1 MTMSGFQFLKTIA
14 RAADAKIRYA
24 HAGTMNKGLQMNAFT
39 IPKQSIM
46 RGQRPPVRGD
56 YNNKGYWRGIPVVG
70 SEQGK
75 KDNMERW
82 KRAKAAI

>member
-1 MTMSGFQFLKTIA
+1 MERWSPPRQNAWSNSSTHSNSEA
-14 RAADAKIRYA
+14 R
-24 HAGTMNKGLQMNAFT
+24 TMNAFT

-75 KDNMERW
+75 KDNLERW

>member
-1 MTMSGFQFLKTIA
+1 
-14 RAADAKIRYA
+14 
-24 HAGTMNKGLQMNAFT
+24 MNAFT

-56 YNNKGYWRGIPVVG
+56 YNNQGYWRGIPVVG

-75 KDNMERW
+75 KDNLERW

>member
-1 MTMSGFQFLKTIA
+1 MERWSSPRQNDRSNSSSHSNSKA
-14 RAADAKIRYA
+14 R
-24 HAGTMNKGLQMNAFT
+24 TMNAFT

-75 KDNMERW
+75 KDNLERW

>member
-1 MTMSGFQFLKTIA
+1 
-14 RAADAKIRYA
+14 
-24 HAGTMNKGLQMNAFT
+24 MNAFT
-39 IPKQSIM
+39 IPKKSIM